1 MIRLQQLLKLVIV
14 NPFDLSPSRTT
25 SEIVLLFL
33 TNLAADTTYRGIH
46 AGRLPKPD
54 RTDPCPAIMST
65 AARRRLMRDFK
76 VCRP

>member
-1 MIRLQQLLKLVIV
+1 MISLQQLSKVAIA
-14 NPFDLSPSRTT
+14 NPSERPPSRAT
-25 SEIVLLFL
+25 SEQVLICF
-33 TNLAADTTYRGIH
+33 TNLTDDTTYRGIH
-46 AGRLPKPD
+46 ARRLSKPD